1 MNPVWAVSTFV
12 PDRIASSASKVRGPS
27 VAPDDVEAGA
37 DEVDVDVEETRVEV
51 DVVDGAAEVD
61 VVVYLAGQYGAALA
75 PAVKA
80 TMTQRRL
87 LRVRPIVNVYQSGVP
102 RVKPGSLP
110 LSPDDLGDGK
120 GPLPFK

>member
-1 MNPVWAVSTFV
+1 MAF
-12 PDRIASSASKVRGPS
+12 SASKVRGPS

-80 TMTQRRL
+80 TMPQRRL
-87 LRVRPIVNVYQSGVP
+87 LRVRPIVDVYQSGVL
-102 RVKPGSLP
+102 GSSQVP
-110 LSPDDLGDGK
+110 CP
-120 GPLPFK
+120 